1 MRGLSFCMWNIWEGP
16 KSFFPPPPQVVVTL
30 KTWSLT
36 FRHIAEVPQRAA
48 CRGLWAVCVSHST
61 THTQRKA
68 TTLLLFGDSS
78 EEESQAASDTP
89 QAPRAQ
95 AVVRNWTGFATQAVN
110 KGCLC
115 NTAAPFPWGS
125 PTGFCQATEPEEEQ
139 HCAAFSSCESEGE

>member
-68 TTLLLFGDSS
+68 TTLFLFGDSS
-78 EEESQAASDTP
+78 EEESQAASDAP

-95 AVVRNWTGFATQAVN
+95 PVVRNWTGFATQAVN

-115 NTAAPFPWGS
+115 NTAAPFP
-125 PTGFCQATEPEEEQ
+125 
-139 HCAAFSSCESEGE
+139 AAGCPLGQPHWILPSYRT